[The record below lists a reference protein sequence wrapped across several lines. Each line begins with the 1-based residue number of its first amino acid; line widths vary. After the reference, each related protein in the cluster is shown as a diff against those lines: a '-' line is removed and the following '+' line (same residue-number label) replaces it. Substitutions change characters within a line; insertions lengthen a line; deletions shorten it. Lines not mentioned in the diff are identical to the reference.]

1 MSIEISVITCSHNP
15 RPDYLKQ
22 VLDALKRQTL
32 DQQRWEYLLID
43 NASDDTLESRVDL
56 SWRRN
61 ARHIREDNLG
71 LTHARLRGI
80 SESVGDVLVFV
91 DDDNVLDADYLEE
104 TTKIAEQWPLLGAFG
119 GQVRGAFDK
128 APPEWTKRYWS
139 RLVIREFDCD
149 RWSNIPWLHETM
161 PSGAGLCVRRE
172 VAAQYFEYHQTGKR
186 KVIMDRSGKGLLS
199 GGDTDLAATAC
210 DVGLGVGLFTA
221 LTLSHLIPSDR
232 LEEDYLVKLVEGM
245 AFSGPLVDSFRS
257 NGATIMPT
265 TAKTKLG
272 DLVRM
277 ALMDRR
283 ERRFFQA
290 VRKGER
296 NAASFLGNAG

>member
-1 MSIEISVITCSHNP
+1 MSVELSVITCSHNP

-22 VLDALKRQTL
+22 VLDALRGQTL
-32 DQQRWEYLLID
+32 DQQHWEYLLID
-43 NASDDTLESRVDL
+43 NASSEPLQTRVDL
-56 SWRRN
+56 AGQPN

-80 SESVGDVLVFV
+80 SESTGNLLVFV
-91 DDDNVLDADYLEE
+91 DDDNVLDADYLEQ
-104 TTKIAEQWPLLGAFG
+104 TTKIAEQWSLLGAFG
-119 GQVRGAFDK
+119 GQVRAAFEE
-128 APPEWTKRYWS
+128 APPEWTTKYWS

-149 RWSNIPWLHETM
+149 RWSNVPWLHETM

-186 KVIMDRSGKGLLS
+186 KMIMDRAGKGLLS

-210 DVGLGVGLFTA
+210 DIGLGVGLFTT
-221 LTLSHLIPSDR
+221 LTLAHLIPSDR
-232 LEEDYLVKLVEGM
+232 LEEDYLVRLVEGM
-245 AFSGPLVDSFRS
+245 AFSSPLVNSFRS
-257 NGATIMPT
+257 SGSPTISP
-265 TAKTKLG
+265 TAKRRLA
-272 DLVRM
+272 DLARM

-290 VRKGER
+290 VRNGQR
-296 NAASFLGNAG
+296 RAASFLENGG